1 MWRSKFCVGPNFYDQ
16 PLFRV
21 LPIYYVIYSFI
32 AEPIGINVF
41 CAFLFRFR
49 ELESA
54 SRLLF
59 RSFLNILT
67 KSLPYKRIMQVV
79 YYKFR

>member
-1 MWRSKFCVGPNFYDQ
+1 MTSRSSGS
-16 PLFRV
+16 FR
-21 LPIYYVIYSFI
+21 LDYVIYSFI

-49 ELESA
+49 EFESA
-54 SRLLF
+54 SRLFKLF